1 MQAPQGY
8 FFYFYS
14 LKSPFLGFRVIQT
27 GYWPDFILQ
36 SVFIIKNIFIMKNV
50 IDFRK
55 NGVDPRLSRVNS
67 VRGTQRQFSENY
79 LFGRRFEI

>member
-1 MQAPQGY
+1 
-8 FFYFYS
+8 
-14 LKSPFLGFRVIQT
+14 
-27 GYWPDFILQ
+27 
-36 SVFIIKNIFIMKNV
+36 MKNV

-79 LFGRRFEI
+79 LFGRRFEN